1 MAIKNINMA
10 DVFSSASGIPKQ
22 QVRLVCDYIE
32 ADKLKINPE
41 NEAIYGKLNVDDLIP
56 EIVRSG
62 GVKNPIEVI
71 KKDGELLII
80 SGHRRQLATIKAFEE
95 GLLKNKKVPYFING
109 DIKTEDDEKAAII
122 GRNTQREKDFKTRY
136 NEITIMT
143 DILTKEKEKSGEKGS
158 LRSYI
163 AKKLGISETDLQRY
177 WDYNKL
183 SPEIQNAVD
192 DENSKLT
199 FSKASEL
206 TGLNKEEQKI
216 AYEEIVKKDDV
227 STMELRNLKKSIKE
241 GYDVSDLKDDYSPK
255 EEAVPVKKSTAN
267 KKVDN
272 SKTKKEQAK
281 TATTTTS
288 NEIKKVEI
296 ERMVEN
302 NENEDLE
309 IVAIE
314 TCLSILK
321 DNKNKIDKL
330 VEQEKNDNKGLRL
343 LATVDYL
350 EKLIANCNSDLTAKL
365 KGKNHEKDGGE
376 GDIQGE
382 NSL

>member
-10 DVFSSASGIPKQ
+10 DVFSSASSMPKQ

-95 GLLKNKKVPYFING
+95 GLLRTKKVPYFVNN

-136 NEITIMT
+136 NEIAVMT
-143 DILTKEKEKSGEKGS
+143 DILKKEKERNNEKGS

-216 AYEEIVKKDDV
+216 AYEEISKKDDV
-227 STMELRNLKKSIKE
+227 STTEIRNLKKSIKE

-255 EEAVPVKKSTAN
+255 EEAVPVKKSTA
-267 KKVDN
+267 KKKTDN

-281 TATTTTS
+281 TATAS
-288 NEIKKVEI
+288 NEIKKAEI
-296 ERMVEN
+296 EKIVEN

-309 IVAIE
+309 VVAIE
-314 TCLSILK
+314 TCLSILEE
-321 DNKNKIDKL
+321 NKNKIDKL
-330 VEQEKNDNKGLRL
+330 VEQVKNDDKGLRL

-376 GDIQGE
+376 GGIQGE
-382 NSL
+382 NTL

>member
-1 MAIKNINMA
+1 MK
-10 DVFSSASGIPKQ
+10 
-22 QVRLVCDYIE
+22 
-32 ADKLKINPE
+32 
-41 NEAIYGKLNVDDLIP
+41 
-56 EIVRSG
+56 
-62 GVKNPIEVI
+62 
-71 KKDGELLII
+71 
-80 SGHRRQLATIKAFEE
+80 
-95 GLLKNKKVPYFING
+95 
-109 DIKTEDDEKAAII
+109 
-122 GRNTQREKDFKTRY
+122 
-136 NEITIMT
+136 
-143 DILTKEKEKSGEKGS
+143 KEKERNNEKGS

-216 AYEEIVKKDDV
+216 AYEEISKKDDV
-227 STMELRNLKKSIKE
+227 STMEIRNLKKSIKE

-255 EEAVPVKKSTAN
+255 EEAVPVKKSTA
-267 KKVDN
+267 KKKTDN

-281 TATTTTS
+281 TATAS
-288 NEIKKVEI
+288 NEIKKAEI
-296 ERMVEN
+296 EKIVEN

-309 IVAIE
+309 VVAIE
-314 TCLSILK
+314 TCLSILEE
-321 DNKNKIDKL
+321 NKNKIDKL
-330 VEQEKNDNKGLRL
+330 VEQVKNDDKGLRL

-376 GDIQGE
+376 GGIQGE
-382 NSL
+382 NTL

>member
-143 DILTKEKEKSGEKGS
+143 DILTKEKEKSGEKGR
-158 LRSYI
+158 LREYI
-163 AKKLGISETDLQRY
+163 AKKLGISETELQRY

-199 FSKASEL
+199 FSKVSEL

-216 AYEEIVKKDDV
+216 VYEEISKKDDI

-267 KKVDN
+267 KKADN
-272 SKTKKEQAK
+272 NKMKNEKAK
-281 TATTTTS
+281 TAS
-288 NEIKKVEI
+288 MGI
-296 ERMVEN
+296 EKMVEN
-302 NENEDLE
+302 SASEDLE

-314 TCLSILK
+314 TCLSILEE
-321 DNKNKIDKL
+321 NKSKIDKL
-330 VEQEKNDNKGLRL
+330 VEQVKNDDKGLRL

-350 EKLIANCNSDLTAKL
+350 EKLITSCNSDLTAKL

>member
-1 MAIKNINMA
+1 MYFLRHPVCLNNRLDWFAIILKRIN
-10 DVFSSASGIPKQ
+10 
-22 QVRLVCDYIE
+22 
-32 ADKLKINPE
+32 LKINPE

-95 GLLKNKKVPYFING
+95 GLLRTKKVPYFVNN

-136 NEITIMT
+136 NEIAVMT
-143 DILTKEKEKSGEKGS
+143 DILKKEKERNNEKGS

-216 AYEEIVKKDDV
+216 AYEEISKKDDV
-227 STMELRNLKKSIKE
+227 STMEIRNLKKSIKE

-255 EEAVPVKKSTAN
+255 EEAVPVKKSTA
-267 KKVDN
+267 KKKTDN

-281 TATTTTS
+281 TATAS
-288 NEIKKVEI
+288 NEIKKAEI
-296 ERMVEN
+296 EKIVEN

-309 IVAIE
+309 VVAIE
-314 TCLSILK
+314 TCLSILEE
-321 DNKNKIDKL
+321 NKNKIDKL
-330 VEQEKNDNKGLRL
+330 VEQVKNDDKGLRL

-376 GDIQGE
+376 GGIQGE
-382 NSL
+382 NTL